1 MNKNINKQETIKILF
16 LGESTTV
23 GQGAD
28 TIRDNYV
35 SKTTNHFKNLGF
47 NLEYNSISKGGMTS
61 TWGITKIK
69 EITNYKADIVIIE
82 FFINDQYLSAET
94 IKNNYSIFA
103 SIPFGEIIIF
113 NIYDNILFNNA
124 NQNIPNINLSMQD
137 SSRWYKKIDTYPK
150 LPKNWGTYL
159 SDGVHPNNYGYSIL
173 SQILIDDMSDLILK
187 IQLQKNIVK

>member
-47 NLEYNSISKGGMTS
+47 NIEYNS
-61 TWGITKIK
+61 
-69 EITNYKADIVIIE
+69 
-82 FFINDQYLSAET
+82 
-94 IKNNYSIFA
+94 
-103 SIPFGEIIIF
+103 
-113 NIYDNILFNNA
+113 LFNTA
-124 NQNIPNINLSMQD
+124 IQNITTINLSMQD
-137 SSRWYKKIDTYPK
+137 SSRWYKKIDTYSK

-159 SDGVHPNNYGYSIL
+159 VDGVHPNNYGYSIL
-173 SQILIDDMSDLILK
+173 SQILIDEMTGLILK